1 MRRTLLAVGSLAA
14 ALVLQLVVL
23 NGLHL
28 PGGGVPDLVLLLVA
42 VLAITGTPV
51 RGMITGFAAGL
62 ALDIAPPGSA
72 VLGEYA
78 LTLCLVGWA
87 AGRMN
92 RLVDRSAVRA
102 LAGLAVVVA
111 LAEGL
116 AAAISIGLDPAQF
129 SLAHARQVLP
139 SAVGYDL
146 LLLPFL
152 MYLALMARTWAEAG
166 PLDSDLDPAG
176 VFGESGVGK
185 PGHRAQPRI
194 ATVGGRPHGGWVATG
209 RGGREA
215 AFRHPASPHG
225 LRPGRGVA
233 GSAAGLSLPRPG
245 LPSAPVNLRFDSKS
259 AARRARNSGVIGNPV
274 GTGLGRLPA
283 QHPGAQYLKALGG
296 GSSRG
301 FRPHGGAPGGSASG
315 QAAAL
320 VRRPPGRAV
329 SLKFGARRGDG
340 TVGRRL
346 GTPRPAGSG
355 ASSHTG
361 SHGSALRGSA
371 LRGSVLTGTG
381 LRGVGLQ
388 GIGQL
393 DRTGRSALGMSF
405 RRKAAPR
412 FRAAQPAP
420 PRSRPKAAPKFRRG
434 NVTSSPALTASFGA
448 GGMLAQQ
455 DLLAARRRQ
464 SGPPRLH
471 LAASRR
477 GHGLLGRSRG
487 RMSGPARP
495 AAPRFR
501 TRSPARPG
509 RPAPRKPRFGYGRRS
524 VVGFLVA
531 RGVGGHWLA
540 RTRVGG
546 RARVW
551 LIGRRN
557 GGTR

>member
-1 MRRTLLAVGSLAA
+1 MRRTLLAVGSLAIG
-14 ALVLQLVVL
+14 LVLQLVVL

-42 VLAITGTPV
+42 VLAVTGTPV

-92 RLVDRSAVRA
+92 RLVDRSVLRA

-152 MYLALMARTWAEAG
+152 MYLALLARSWAEAG
-166 PLDSDLDPAG
+166 PLDSDLDPASM
-176 VFGESGVGK
+176 FSESGIGK
-185 PGHRAQPRI
+185 PGHRVQPRM
-194 ATVGGRPHGGWVATG
+194 AMASGRPHGGWVATG

-215 AFRHPASPHG
+215 AFRHPASPRG
-225 LRPGRGVA
+225 LRPGHGVA
-233 GSAAGLSLPRPG
+233 GSAAGTGRPRPG
-245 LPSAPVNLRFDSKS
+245 LPAAPVNLRFDSKS
-259 AARRARNSGVIGNPV
+259 TARRARNSGVIGNPV

-283 QHPGAQYLKALGG
+283 QHPG
-296 GSSRG
+296 SFRSVSNRG

-315 QAAAL
+315 SAAGL
-320 VRRPPGRAV
+320 TRRPSSRPV

-340 TVGRRL
+340 TVGRLL

-388 GIGQL
+388 GVGQL
-393 DRTGRSALGMSF
+393 DRTGRSALGMTF

-412 FRAAQPAP
+412 FRTAPPAP
-420 PRSRPKAAPKFRRG
+420 ARSRPKAAPKFRRG
-434 NVTSSPALTASFGA
+434 NVTPSPALSTRAAA
-448 GGMLAQQ
+448 GGMLTQR

-464 SGPPRLH
+464 TGSPRLH

-477 GHGLLGRSRG
+477 GPGLLAAGRSAG
-487 RMSGPARP
+487 TARTG
-495 AAPRFR
+495 APRFR
-501 TRSPARPG
+501 TRSLARPG
-509 RPAPRKPRFGYGRRS
+509 RPAPRQPRFGYGRRS

-531 RGVGGHWLA
+531 RGIRGHWLA
-540 RTRVGG
+540 STRAGG

>member
-176 VFGESGVGK
+176 VFACRS
-185 PGHRAQPRI
+185 PGSAPSPAPPAAAQPRI
-194 ATVGGRPHGGWVATG
+194 ATVACRPARRLGGHRPRRPRGGLPAPSRLRRTGCG
-209 RGGREA
+209 RGA
-215 AFRHPASPHG
+215 AWPGPRLVFRCRGQACRARRSTCGSTADRGAPG
-225 LRPGRGVA
+225 QELRRDRQPSRHR
-233 GSAAGLSLPRPG
+233 PRP
-245 LPSAPVNLRFDSKS
+245 SARSASRGPVSESTRREQPRVP
-259 AARRARNSGVIGNPV
+259 AARRRARRIGVP
-274 GTGLGRLPA
+274 
-283 QHPGAQYLKALGG
+283 
-296 GSSRG
+296 
-301 FRPHGGAPGGSASG
+301 G

-320 VRRPPGRAV
+320 VRRRPPGRAGV
-329 SLKFGARRGDG
+329 AEVRR
-340 TVGRRL
+340 
-346 GTPRPAGSG
+346 
-355 ASSHTG
+355 
-361 SHGSALRGSA
+361 
-371 LRGSVLTGTG
+371 
-381 LRGVGLQ
+381 Q
-388 GIGQL
+388 
-393 DRTGRSALGMSF
+393 
-405 RRKAAPR
+405 
-412 FRAAQPAP
+412 
-420 PRSRPKAAPKFRRG
+420 
-434 NVTSSPALTASFGA
+434 
-448 GGMLAQQ
+448 
-455 DLLAARRRQ
+455 ARRRD
-464 SGPPRLH
+464 R
-471 LAASRR
+471 
-477 GHGLLGRSRG
+477 
-487 RMSGPARP
+487 RP
-495 AAPRFR
+495 AARHAPAGGRASSTHR
-501 TRSPARPG
+501 LARIGAARPG
-509 RPAPRKPRFGYGRRS
+509 RCAVQFSPAPGCAGSACREPASWTGPAAARS
-524 VVGFLVA
+524 A
-531 RGVGGHWLA
+531 
-540 RTRVGG
+540 
-546 RARVW
+546 
-551 LIGRRN
+551 
-557 GGTR
+557 